1 MLKYM
6 MKRIAYMF
14 ISLFIITSVTFML
27 IHSIPG
33 NPIEAMCERLP
44 ESTRQHMFEMYGFDK
59 PLSEQYK
66 DFWENLIVEKD
77 LGESLKHRGRKVTDT
92 IKRYAPVSGLLGVQA
107 ILIGLIF
114 GIILGVV
121 AALNRGRRLD
131 YLVMLLA
138 ILGVSIPNF
147 IVASL
152 LQYFLAFKLGWLPST
167 GWEGFSYTI
176 LPSIALSF
184 SLIAEYS
191 RYMRANCLDVLNQD
205 YIMAAKAKGLS
216 RFQIIKK
223 HVIRNAILPI
233 ITLIGPQL
241 ARMFGGVFVVETI
254 FSIPGL
260 GAYFVESVANRDYT
274 MIMGQTI
281 FLSTLYILS
290 TMIVDILYCVVD
302 PRIKLDRAGER

>member
-66 DFWENLIVEKD
+66 DFWENLIVERD

-216 RFQIIKK
+216 RLQIIKK

-290 TMIVDILYCVVD
+290 TIIVDILYCVVD

>member
-66 DFWENLIVEKD
+66 DFWENLIVERD

-216 RFQIIKK
+216 RLQIIKK

>member
-1 MLKYM
+1 MFKYM
-6 MKRIAYMF
+6 MKRTAYMF
-14 ISLFIITSVTFML
+14 VSLFIITSVTFML

-66 DFWENLIVEKD
+66 DFWENLIVERD

-92 IKRYAPVSGLLGVQA
+92 IKGYAPVSGLLGVQS

-114 GIILGVV
+114 GIMLGVV

-216 RFQIIKK
+216 RFQIIRK

>member
-66 DFWENLIVEKD
+66 DFWENLIVERD

>member
-1 MLKYM
+1 MFKYM
-6 MKRIAYMF
+6 MKRTVYMF

-66 DFWENLIVEKD
+66 NFWENLIVERD

-131 YLVMLLA
+131 YLVMLIA

-152 LQYFLAFKLGWLPST
+152 LQYFLAFKLGWFPST

-191 RYMRANCLDVLNQD
+191 RYMRANC
-205 YIMAAKAKGLS
+205 
-216 RFQIIKK
+216 
-223 HVIRNAILPI
+223 
-233 ITLIGPQL
+233 
-241 ARMFGGVFVVETI
+241 
-254 FSIPGL
+254 
-260 GAYFVESVANRDYT
+260 
-274 MIMGQTI
+274 
-281 FLSTLYILS
+281 
-290 TMIVDILYCVVD
+290 
-302 PRIKLDRAGER
+302 

>member
-1 MLKYM
+1 
-6 MKRIAYMF
+6 
-14 ISLFIITSVTFML
+14 
-27 IHSIPG
+27 
-33 NPIEAMCERLP
+33 MCIRD
-44 ESTRQHMFEMYGFDK
+44 R
-59 PLSEQYK
+59 
-66 DFWENLIVEKD
+66 
-77 LGESLKHRGRKVTDT
+77 
-92 IKRYAPVSGLLGVQA
+92 
-107 ILIGLIF
+107 
-114 GIILGVV
+114 
-121 AALNRGRRLD
+121 
-131 YLVMLLA
+131 
-138 ILGVSIPNF
+138 SIPNF

>member
-1 MLKYM
+1 MFKYM
-6 MKRIAYMF
+6 MKRTAYMF

-66 DFWENLIVEKD
+66 DFWENLIVERD

-114 GIILGVV
+114 GIMLGVV

-216 RFQIIKK
+216 RFQIIRK

>member
-1 MLKYM
+1 MFKYM
-6 MKRIAYMF
+6 MKRTAYMF

-66 DFWENLIVEKD
+66 DFWENLIVERD

-114 GIILGVV
+114 GIMLGVV

-302 PRIKLDRAGER
+302 PRIKLDRAGEK

>member
-66 DFWENLIVEKD
+66 DFWENLIVERD

-114 GIILGVV
+114 GIMLGVV

-216 RFQIIKK
+216 RFQIIRK

>member
-1 MLKYM
+1 MFKYM
-6 MKRIAYMF
+6 MKRTAYMF

-66 DFWENLIVEKD
+66 DFWENLIVERD

-114 GIILGVV
+114 GIMLGVV

-167 GWEGFSYTI
+167 GWEGFSYTV

>member
-1 MLKYM
+1 MFKYM
-6 MKRIAYMF
+6 MKRTAYMF
-14 ISLFIITSVTFML
+14 VSLFIITSVTFML

-66 DFWENLIVEKD
+66 DFWENLIVERD

-114 GIILGVV
+114 GIMLGVV

-216 RFQIIKK
+216 RFQIIRK